1 MARPY
6 EIETGLERAIRP
18 LSYRGKDYFSFDA
31 RPASRAASNYPEIA
45 RMLAVAASGPAI
57 EPVVA
62 GQPHAGILAL
72 MATPRLWLERFLER
86 RRMARDA
93 ESFTDE
99 MLSDF
104 GLSRREARAIARTP
118 FWRAID

>member
-1 MARPY
+1 
-6 EIETGLERAIRP
+6 
-18 LSYRGKDYFSFDA
+18 
-31 RPASRAASNYPEIA
+31 
-45 RMLAVAASGPAI
+45 
-57 EPVVA
+57 
-62 GQPHAGILAL
+62 

-99 MLSDF
+99 MLRDF

-118 FWRAID
+118 FWRAIDEARARPADCHGASPRATQSDSLPCINAVD